1 MGYDLSSGDRDFS
14 MQELANIVGK
24 NAVTVES
31 MIRSFADMAKRQDAM
46 GQKQERMD
54 QKLDE
59 VLTRIDNVEN
69 KEEITEEQKDLL
81 KQLVGRK
88 VVEVLGL
95 PLDVARYKWTSEQK
109 AYFNLYSN
117 VFYGALYTEVRAKGH
132 LAGRLGATKKCDY
145 KPAIS
150 DIENWY
156 PSCGVE
162 TLKRKAEENRIAKL
176 DADKMALKRIGRS
189 GEQ

>member
-1 MGYDLSSGDRDFS
+1 MGYDLTGADKDFS
-14 MQELANIVGK
+14 MQELANIVGQ
-24 NAVTVES
+24 NALAVET
-31 MIRSFADMAKRQDAM
+31 MIRSYADMAKRLDRNEQRSDRN
-46 GQKQERMD
+46 E

-59 VLTRIDNVEN
+59 VLSRIDNIEN

-95 PLDVARYKWTSEQK
+95 PLDVARYKWTDEQR

-162 TLKRKAEENRIAKL
+162 TLKRKAEKNRVAKL
-176 DADKMALKRIGRS
+176 DADKMALMRTGRS
-189 GEQ
+189 GE